1 MRRTSPRSG
10 PARMTGRSPAA
21 RAAQLGPW
29 VDSLPRGLDT
39 PVGEEGAQLSGG
51 QRQRLARALL
61 ARAPVLVLDEPT
73 SGLDEPTAER
83 LVHDVFATTTGT
95 SFLYV
100 THRADELAA
109 FDEVFIVDNGKVVG
123 HFDPKTRLPRG
134 DVQSGQ
140 AAPIVPELFDA
151 ITAPSRVGTS
161 GAGAV

>member
-1 MRRTSPRSG
+1 
-10 PARMTGRSPAA
+10 
-21 RAAQLGPW
+21 
-29 VDSLPRGLDT
+29 
-39 PVGEEGAQLSGG
+39 
-51 QRQRLARALL
+51 
-61 ARAPVLVLDEPT
+61 VLVLDEPT

-83 LVHDVFATTTGT
+83 LVHDVLATTTTGT
-95 SFLYV
+95 SLLYV

-123 HFDPKTRLPRG
+123 HFDPKARLPRG

-161 GAGAV
+161 GLGAV